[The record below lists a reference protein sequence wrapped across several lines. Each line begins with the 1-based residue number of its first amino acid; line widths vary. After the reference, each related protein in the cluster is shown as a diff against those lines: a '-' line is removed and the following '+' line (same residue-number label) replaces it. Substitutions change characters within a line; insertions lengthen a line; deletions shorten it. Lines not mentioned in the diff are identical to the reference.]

1 MSGGSL
7 PWFAHLLVV
16 LAWHIQALAGPGS
29 GYAWAAPGACRVG
42 VRGCAQ
48 VAGQHAR
55 AARRVRLA
63 AGGRGRSVGTAGER
77 KKQIAREHVSL
88 SAQIRAPIRAAG
100 RPRSTWRSAGR
111 CPCPLAALDCEAS
124 SVCALLASSR
134 FLPPVREPR
143 RSRATVTECQSQV
156 RALPPRPLMPSPA
169 PTKPPSDL
177 GKPHSSLHQPASLA
191 QEERGEKCWCP
202 RPILATSPQRRISLK

>member
-1 MSGGSL
+1 MPAPRGASGWR
-7 PWFAHLLVV
+7 P
-16 LAWHIQALAGPGS
+16 AGG
-29 GYAWAAPGACRVG
+29 GVAWAPR
-42 VRGCAQ
+42 
-48 VAGQHAR
+48 
-55 AARRVRLA
+55 
-63 AGGRGRSVGTAGER
+63 
-77 KKQIAREHVSL
+77 AREKSKSRASNLSL
-88 SAQIRAPIRAAG
+88 STQIRAPIRAAG

-134 FLPPVREPR
+134 FLPPVRDPR

-191 QEERGEKCWCP
+191 QEERGASCWCP